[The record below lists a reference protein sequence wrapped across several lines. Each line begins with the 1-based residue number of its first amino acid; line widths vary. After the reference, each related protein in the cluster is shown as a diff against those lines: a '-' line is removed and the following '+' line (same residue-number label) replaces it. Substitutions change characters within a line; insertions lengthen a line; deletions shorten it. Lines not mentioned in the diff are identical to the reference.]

1 MCADGVTR
9 SAVIRAALQDHL
21 GGGESSSGGVP
32 MMRREVLLVAEM
44 IDAAEGAM
52 ATVAVAASTAVGGED
67 LPAPGVVGAG
77 VDDAQVLAV
86 R

>member
-1 MCADGVTR
+1 
-9 SAVIRAALQDHL
+9 
-21 GGGESSSGGVP
+21 
-32 MMRREVLLVAEM
+32 MRREVLLVAEM